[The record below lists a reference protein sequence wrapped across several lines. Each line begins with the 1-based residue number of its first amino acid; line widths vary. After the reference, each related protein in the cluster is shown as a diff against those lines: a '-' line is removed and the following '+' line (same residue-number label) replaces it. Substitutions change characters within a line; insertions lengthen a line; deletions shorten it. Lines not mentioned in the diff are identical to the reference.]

1 MKYYLLYFTF
11 HRSWCIESPNE
22 LLANGWT
29 PVYIAAEKGHPEVVK
44 VLASTTE
51 NPNSPAANGIT
62 PIYIAAIMGHTEVV
76 KILAL
81 ITENPNAPV
90 VNGFTPIY
98 VAAQKGHSE
107 IDKFLAFF
115 LKEEKFRLLKDQK
128 FKNRLQSSKKILVS
142 KIVLNFF

>member
-1 MKYYLLYFTF
+1 M
-11 HRSWCIESPNE
+11 
-22 LLANGWT
+22 ANGWT

-107 IDKFLAFF
+107 IVKFLAFF
-115 LKEEKFRLLKDQK
+115 LKEEKFRFAK
-128 FKNRLQSSKKILVS
+128 RS
-142 KIVLNFF
+142 KIQKQVTEFKENFGI